1 MEGGIRGHGTGFV
14 DFWLPIS
21 SPDWGIGSL
30 LLFRSRIPGERPAGF
45 VTLLSDFRP
54 PLSKNHHFLSRLQV
68 EIGFGL
74 RGPWQ
79 KSLGYRAPR
88 TPTLRP

>member
-1 MEGGIRGHGTGFV
+1 MEGGICRHGTGFV

-21 SPDWGIGSL
+21 SPGWGIGSL
-30 LLFRSRIPGERPAGF
+30 LLFHSRIPGERPAGF
-45 VTLLSDFRP
+45 VTLLSE
-54 PLSKNHHFLSRLQV
+54 SSFLSRLQV

-79 KSLGYRAPR
+79 KSLGHRAPS
-88 TPTLRP
+88 TPALRP